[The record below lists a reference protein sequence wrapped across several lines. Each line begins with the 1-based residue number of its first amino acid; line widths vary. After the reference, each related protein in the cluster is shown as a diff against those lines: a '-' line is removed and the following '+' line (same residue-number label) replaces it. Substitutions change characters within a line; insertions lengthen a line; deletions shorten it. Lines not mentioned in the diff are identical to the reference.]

1 MTMSEIKMRRRS
13 RQVPITL
20 TTSTASATTL
30 YLEDFAGG
38 VIDIGTIATAATTLQ
53 MWGGSTEGGTFR
65 RVYNTD
71 GSVADITLTPSTAV
85 GGIYNLPDACFGLP
99 YLEVIVG
106 NTAGTGVAATITMK
120 S

>member
-1 MTMSEIKMRRRS
+1 MSEIKIRRRS

-20 TTSTASATTL
+20 TTSTSSATTL

-53 MWGGSTEGGTFR
+53 MWGGSTEAGTFR

-71 GSVADITLTPSTAV
+71 GSVADITLAPSTSV
-85 GGIYNLPDACFGLP
+85 GQVYALPDACFGLT
-99 YLEVIVG
+99 YLEVLVG
-106 NTAGTGVAATITMK
+106 NTAGTGASAVITMK

>member
-1 MTMSEIKMRRRS
+1 MSEIKMRRRS

-38 VIDIGTIATAATTLQ
+38 VVDIGTIATAATTLQ
-53 MWGGSTEGGTFR
+53 MWGGSTDGGTFKR
-65 RVYNTD
+65 LYNTD
-71 GSVADITLTPSTAV
+71 GSVADITLTPSTSV
-85 GGIYNLPDACFGLP
+85 GGMYALPDAVFGVP
-99 YLEVIVG
+99 YLEVLVG
-106 NTAGTGVAATITMK
+106 NTAGTGVSATLTLK

>member
-1 MTMSEIKMRRRS
+1 MSEIKMRRRS

-38 VIDIGTIATAATTLQ
+38 VVEIGTIATAATTLQ
-53 MWGGSTEGGTFR
+53 MWGTSSDGGTFR
-65 RVYNTD
+65 RLYNSD

-85 GGIYNLPDACFGLP
+85 GGMYALPDAVFGVP
-99 YLEVIVG
+99 YLEVLVG
-106 NTAGTGVAATITMK
+106 NTAGTGVAATLTLK

>member
-1 MTMSEIKMRRRS
+1 MSEIKMRRRS

-38 VIDIGTIATAATTLQ
+38 VIDVGTMSASATTLQ
-53 MWGGSTEGGTFR
+53 MWGGSAEGGTFR
-65 RVYNTD
+65 RVYNAD
-71 GSVADITLTPSTAV
+71 GSVADITLSPSTSVGAV
-85 GGIYNLPDACFGLP
+85 YALPDAVFGVP
-99 YLEVIVG
+99 YLEILAGSV
-106 NTAGTGVAATITMK
+106 AGTGVAATVTLK

>member
-1 MTMSEIKMRRRS
+1 MSEMKIRRRS

-38 VIDIGTIATAATTLQ
+38 VVEIGTIATAATTLQ
-53 MWGGSTEGGTFR
+53 MWGSSAEGGTFR

-85 GGIYNLPDACFGLP
+85 GGMYALPDAVFGVP

-106 NTAGTGVAATITMK
+106 NTAGTGVAAIVTLK

>member
-1 MTMSEIKMRRRS
+1 MSEIKMRRRS

-38 VIDIGTIATAATTLQ
+38 VIDTGTMSASSTTLQ
-53 MWGGSTEGGTFR
+53 MWGSSAEGGTFKR
-65 RVYNTD
+65 LYNAD
-71 GSVADITLTPSTAV
+71 GSVADITLVPSTAV
-85 GGIYNLPDACFGLP
+85 GGVYALPDAVFGVP
-99 YLEVIVG
+99 FLEVVAG
-106 NTAGTGVAATITMK
+106 NAASTGVTATVTLK

>member
-1 MTMSEIKMRRRS
+1 MSEIKIRRRS

-53 MWGGSTEGGTFR
+53 MWGGSTEAGTFR

-71 GSVADITLTPSTAV
+71 GSVTDITLAPSTSVGAV
-85 GGIYNLPDACFGLP
+85 YNLPDACFGLT
-99 YLEVIVG
+99 YLEVLVG
-106 NTAGTGVAATITMK
+106 NTAGTGASAVITMK

>member
-1 MTMSEIKMRRRS
+1 MSEIKMRRRS

-38 VIDIGTIATAATTLQ
+38 VVEIGTIATAATTLQ
-53 MWGGSTEGGTFR
+53 MWGASSDGGTFR
-65 RVYNTD
+65 RLYNPD

-85 GGIYNLPDACFGLP
+85 GGMYALPDAVFGVP
-99 YLEVIVG
+99 FLEVLVG
-106 NTAGTGVAATITMK
+106 NAAGTGVAATLTLK

>member
-1 MTMSEIKMRRRS
+1 MSEIKMRRRS

-38 VIDIGTIATAATTLQ
+38 VVEIGTIATAATTLQ
-53 MWGGSTEGGTFR
+53 MWGTSSDGGTFR
-65 RVYNTD
+65 RLYNSD
-71 GSVADITLTPSTAV
+71 GSVADITLAPSTAV
-85 GGIYNLPDACFGLP
+85 GGMYALPDAVFGVP
-99 YLEVIVG
+99 YLEVLVG
-106 NTAGTGVAATITMK
+106 NTAGTGVAATLTLK

>member
-1 MTMSEIKMRRRS
+1 MSEIKMRRRS

-30 YLEDFAGG
+30 FLEDFAGG
-38 VIDIGTIATAATTLQ
+38 VIDVGTLVSGVTTLQ

-85 GGIYNLPDACFGLP
+85 GGIYNLPDAVFGVP
-99 YLEVIVG
+99 YLEVLVG
-106 NTAGTGVAATITMK
+106 NTAGTGASAVITMK

>member
-1 MTMSEIKMRRRS
+1 MSEIKMRRRS

-38 VIDIGTIATAATTLQ
+38 VVDIGTIATAATTLQ
-53 MWGGSTEGGTFR
+53 MWGGSTEGGTFKR
-65 RVYNTD
+65 LYNTD
-71 GSVADITLTPSTAV
+71 GSVADITLTPSTSV
-85 GGIYNLPDACFGLP
+85 GGMYALPDAVFGVP
-99 YLEVIVG
+99 YLEVLVG
-106 NTAGTGVAATITMK
+106 NTAGTGVSATLTLK

>member
-1 MTMSEIKMRRRS
+1 MSEMKMRRRS

-38 VIDIGTIATAATTLQ
+38 VVDIGTIATAATTLQ
-53 MWGGSTEGGTFR
+53 MWGGSSEAGTFK

-85 GGIYNLPDACFGLP
+85 GGVYALPDAVFGVP
-99 YLEVIVG
+99 YLEIIVG
-106 NTAGTGVAATITMK
+106 NTAGTGVTATVTLK

>member
-1 MTMSEIKMRRRS
+1 
-13 RQVPITL
+13 
-20 TTSTASATTL
+20 
-30 YLEDFAGG
+30 
-38 VIDIGTIATAATTLQ
+38 VIDVGTLASGVTTLQ

-85 GGIYNLPDACFGLP
+85 GGVYALPDAVFGVP
-99 YLEVIVG
+99 FLEVVVG
-106 NTAGTGVAATITMK
+106 NTAGTGVAATVTLK

>member
-1 MTMSEIKMRRRS
+1 MSEIKMRRRS

-38 VIDIGTIATAATTLQ
+38 VVDIGTLASGVTKLQ

-71 GSVADITLTPSTAV
+71 GSVADITLTPSTAA
-85 GGIYNLPDACFGLP
+85 GGVYALPDACFGVP
-99 YLEVIVG
+99 FLEVIVG
-106 NTAGTGVAATITMK
+106 NTAGTGVACTITMK

>member
-1 MTMSEIKMRRRS
+1 MSEMKIRRRS

-20 TTSTASATTL
+20 TTSTASAATL

-38 VIDIGTIATAATTLQ
+38 VIDIGTIATAVTTLQ
-53 MWGGSTEGGTFR
+53 MWGASSETGTFR
-65 RVYNTD
+65 RLYNTD

-85 GGIYNLPDACFGLP
+85 GGIFNLPDAVFGVP
-99 YLEVIVG
+99 YLEVLVG
-106 NTAGTGVAATITMK
+106 NTAGTGVAATVTLK

>member
-1 MTMSEIKMRRRS
+1 MSEIKMRRRS

-38 VIDIGTIATAATTLQ
+38 VIDIGTIATAVTTLQ
-53 MWGGSTEGGTFR
+53 MWGGSAEGGTFR
-65 RVYNTD
+65 RLYD
-71 GSVADITLTPSTAV
+71 SSGAVADITLAPSTSV
-85 GGIYNLPDACFGLP
+85 GTMYALPDACFGVP
-99 YLEVIVG
+99 FLEVLVG
-106 NTAGTGVAATITMK
+106 NTAGTGVVATITMK

>member
-1 MTMSEIKMRRRS
+1 MSEIKMRRRS

-38 VIDIGTIATAATTLQ
+38 VVDIGTIATAATTLQ
-53 MWGGSTEGGTFR
+53 MWGGSTEGGTFKR
-65 RVYNTD
+65 LYNTD
-71 GSVADITLTPSTAV
+71 GSVADITLTPSTSV
-85 GGIYNLPDACFGLP
+85 GGMYALPDAVFGVP
-99 YLEVIVG
+99 YLEVLVG
-106 NTAGTGVAATITMK
+106 NTAGTGVLATLTLK

>member
-1 MTMSEIKMRRRS
+1 MSEIKMRRRS

-53 MWGGSTEGGTFR
+53 MWGASSDGGNFR
-65 RVYNTD
+65 RLYNAD
-71 GSVADITLTPSTAV
+71 GSVADITLAPSTSV
-85 GGIYNLPDACFGLP
+85 GTMYALPDAVFGVP
-99 YLEVIVG
+99 YLEVLVG
-106 NTAGTGVAATITMK
+106 NTAGTGVAATITLK

>member
-1 MTMSEIKMRRRS
+1 MSEIKMRRRS

-38 VIDIGTIATAATTLQ
+38 VVEIGTIATAATTLQ
-53 MWGGSTEGGTFR
+53 MWGASSDGGTFR
-65 RVYNTD
+65 RLYNSD

-85 GGIYNLPDACFGLP
+85 GGMYALPDAVFGVP
-99 YLEVIVG
+99 YLEVLVG
-106 NTAGTGVAATITMK
+106 NTAGTGVAATLTLK

>member
-1 MTMSEIKMRRRS
+1 MSEIKMRRRS

-38 VIDIGTIATAATTLQ
+38 VVEIGTIATAATTLQ
-53 MWGGSTEGGTFR
+53 MWGSSSDGGTFR
-65 RVYNTD
+65 RLYNPD
-71 GSVADITLTPSTAV
+71 GSVADITLAPSTSV
-85 GGIYNLPDACFGLP
+85 GTMYALPDAVFGVP
-99 YLEVIVG
+99 YLEVLVG
-106 NTAGTGVAATITMK
+106 NTAGTGVAATITLK

>member
-1 MTMSEIKMRRRS
+1 MSEIKIRRRS

-53 MWGGSTEGGTFR
+53 MWGSSTDDGTFKR
-65 RVYNTD
+65 LYNTD
-71 GSVADITLTPSTAV
+71 GSVADITLTPSTSV
-85 GGIYNLPDACFGLP
+85 GGVYALPDAVFGVP
-99 YLEVIVG
+99 FLEVVVG
-106 NTAGTGVAATITMK
+106 NTAGTGVTATVTLK

>member
-1 MTMSEIKMRRRS
+1 MSEIKMRRRS

-38 VIDIGTIATAATTLQ
+38 VIDVGTMSASATTLQ
-53 MWGGSTEGGTFR
+53 MWGGSAEGGTFR
-65 RVYNTD
+65 RVYNAD
-71 GSVADITLTPSTAV
+71 GSVADITLSPSTSVGAV
-85 GGIYNLPDACFGLP
+85 YALPDAVFGVP
-99 YLEVIVG
+99 YLEILAG
-106 NTAGTGVAATITMK
+106 SAAGTGVAATVTLK

>member
-1 MTMSEIKMRRRS
+1 MSEIKMRRRS

-38 VIDIGTIATAATTLQ
+38 VIDVGTIATAATTLQ
-53 MWGGSTEGGTFR
+53 MWGASSEGGTFSR
-65 RVYNTD
+65 LYD
-71 GSVADITLTPSTAV
+71 SAGAVADITLAPSTSV
-85 GGIYNLPDACFGLP
+85 GTIYALPDAVFGVP
-99 YLEVIVG
+99 YLEVLVG

>member
-1 MTMSEIKMRRRS
+1 MSEMKIRRRS

-38 VIDIGTIATAATTLQ
+38 VIEVGTVAAAVTTLQ
-53 MWGGSTEGGTFR
+53 MWGSSSDGGTFR

-85 GGIYNLPDACFGLP
+85 GGMYALPDAVFGVP
-99 YLEVIVG
+99 YLEIVAG
-106 NTAGTGVAATITMK
+106 NAAGTGVAATVTLK